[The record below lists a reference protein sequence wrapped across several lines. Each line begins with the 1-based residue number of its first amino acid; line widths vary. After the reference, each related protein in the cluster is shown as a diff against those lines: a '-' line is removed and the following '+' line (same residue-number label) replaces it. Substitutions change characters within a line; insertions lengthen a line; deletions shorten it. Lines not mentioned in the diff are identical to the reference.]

1 MRASKEPTMTTP
13 SPPTSTIK
21 EVPMEP
27 EVVQLPQRRRFS
39 AEYRLRILREA
50 DACTKRGELGALLRR
65 EGLYSSHLVDWRRQ
79 RDEGALQALT
89 PRRRGRKS
97 MHPAEVENQQL
108 RAANARLTEEL
119 TKARLVIDVQG
130 KVSALLGLVGA
141 ESAEL
146 HDQ

>member
-1 MRASKEPTMTTP
+1 MTTP
-13 SPPTSTIK
+13 STPTTTSN
-21 EVPMEP
+21 EVPLQP
-27 EVVQLPQRRRFS
+27 DVVQLPQRRRFS
-39 AEYRLRILREA
+39 AEYRMRILREA

-79 RDEGALQALT
+79 RDEGVLHALM
-89 PRRRGRKS
+89 PRRRGRKPA
-97 MHPAEVENQQL
+97 HPADVENQQL
-108 RAANARLTEEL
+108 RRENARLTEEL

-141 ESAEL
+141 ESAEQ

>member
-1 MRASKEPTMTTP
+1 MTTP
-13 SPPTSTIK
+13 SSPTTTIK
-21 EVPMEP
+21 EVPLEP

-79 RDEGALQALT
+79 RDEGTLHALT
-89 PRRRGRKS
+89 PRRRGRKPQ
-97 MHPAEVENQQL
+97 HPAEVENQQL
-108 RAANARLTEEL
+108 RKENTRLAEEL

>member
-1 MRASKEPTMTTP
+1 MTTP
-13 SPPTSTIK
+13 STPTTTIN
-21 EVPMEP
+21 EVPLTP
-27 EVVQLPQRRRFS
+27 DVVQLPQRRKFS
-39 AEYRLRILREA
+39 AEYRLRILSEA

-79 RDEGALQALT
+79 RDEGVLRALT
-89 PRRRGRKS
+89 PHRRGRKPA
-97 MHPAEVENQQL
+97 HPAEVENQRL
-108 RAANARLTEEL
+108 RRENAHLTAEL

-141 ESAEL
+141 ESAEQ